1 MDDLLLGPAAW
12 QHGGMRWEQLFADLE
27 GQQEDR
33 ERRERE
39 AEAAEHTRAERGR
52 VVLGDRLAADVGRVL
67 RLGVRGVGALQG
79 RLVDVG
85 PDWLLVHD
93 ARSSSHQERLVVT
106 AALLSVEGLSG
117 RVDDRPRRYDLRH
130 AVRALSRDR
139 ARVRVVD
146 QGGDHLSGTVD
157 RALADHL
164 DLARHAD
171 DEPRRPGAVR
181 GVVAVPYGAI
191 ALVQRL

>member
-1 MDDLLLGPAAW
+1 
-12 QHGGMRWEQLFADLE
+12 MRWEQLFADLE
-27 GQQEDR
+27 GQQADW
-33 ERRERE
+33 ERRERA
-39 AEAAEHTRAERGR
+39 AEAAEHTRAEHGR

-67 RLGVRGVGALQG
+67 RLGVRGVGALEA

-85 PDWLLVHD
+85 PDWVLAHEVR
-93 ARSSSHQERLVVT
+93 ASAYQERLVAT

-117 RVDDRPRRYDLRH
+117 RVDDRPRRYGLRH

-139 ARVRVVD
+139 ARVRVFD

-181 GVVAVPYGAI
+181 GVVALPYSTI
-191 ALVQRL
+191 AMVQRL